1 MNNRFLK
8 GGAKSGLGSAMR
20 GRLAEID
27 MLRGYA
33 VAMVVFLH
41 LNLSNPYRGLVV
53 QGILRSTDMA
63 VGVDLFF
70 VISGFVICR
79 ALSDLW
85 DVETAADA
93 RRLKNFPLIFY
104 RKRFARLWPAS
115 ALWLVLNV
123 VLAGL
128 FHGSPFWPV
137 PLLVAVKAVF
147 GFVYLYNFQELRDPG
162 PLGYFWSLSVEWQ
175 FYLLL
180 PLFLLF
186 VRNNFY
192 RVGLLI
198 AALAVSVVAQ
208 PGGANW
214 QFLRFDGLVF
224 GILLYVL
231 LDRLE
236 LAVPRYRVLE
246 QRLFRPLVT
255 LALLLAV
262 MVVPA
267 YVADRRIGFV
277 FANALGA
284 VLVALAATDRGYIS
298 GLGIAPLV
306 RWLGSRSYS
315 IYLVHM
321 PVVLSLESYDFF
333 DWPAPHANHRVNF
346 ELGWYYGVS
355 IVLIA
360 LFAELT
366 YRWIELPSHRASR
379 AIGYEPAFKRAA

>member
-1 MNNRFLK
+1 
-8 GGAKSGLGSAMR
+8 MR

-41 LNLSNPYRGLVV
+41 LNLSNPYRGWVV
-53 QGILRSTDMA
+53 LGIMQSTDMA
-63 VGVDLFF
+63 IGVDLFF

-79 ALSDLW
+79 ALGELW
-85 DVETAADA
+85 DVETAVDA
-93 RRLKNFPLIFY
+93 RRLKNFPLTFY

-128 FHGSPFWPV
+128 FYGSPFWPP
-137 PLLVAVKAVF
+137 PLLVAVKAMF

-162 PLGYFWSLSVEWQ
+162 PLGYFWSLSLEWQ

-186 VRNNFY
+186 VRNNIY
-192 RVGLLI
+192 RLGLLI
-198 AALAVSVVAQ
+198 AALAVSVWTM
-208 PGGANW
+208 PGGWGW
-214 QFLRFDGLVF
+214 QYFRFDGLIF

-236 LAVPRYRVLE
+236 IVVPRYRALE
-246 QRLFRPLVT
+246 HWLFRPLVT

-262 MVVPA
+262 MVVPP
-267 YVADRRIGFV
+267 YVADGRIGFV

-284 VLVALAATDRGYIS
+284 VLVALAAADRGYVS
-298 GLGIAPLV
+298 SLGLGPLV

-321 PVVLSLESYDFF
+321 PVVLSLESYYRFY
-333 DWPAPHANHRVNF
+333 WPPPRANHRINF

-355 IVLIA
+355 ILLIA

-366 YRWIELPSHRASR
+366 YRWVELPSHRASR
-379 AIGYEPAFKRAA
+379 AIRYDTPALKRAA